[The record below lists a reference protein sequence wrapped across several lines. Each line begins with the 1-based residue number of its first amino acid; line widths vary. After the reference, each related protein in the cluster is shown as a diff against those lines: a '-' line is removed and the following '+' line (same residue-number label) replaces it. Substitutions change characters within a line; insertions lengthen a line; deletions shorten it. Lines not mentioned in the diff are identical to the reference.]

1 MTREGPWVLRVS
13 DLVKVY
19 RMGTVSTPVLHGISL
34 QIPPGE
40 LTLIMGPSGSGKTTL
55 ISLLAGVLRPTSG
68 SVELC
73 GSRISDMTEGEV
85 ARVRRDR
92 VGFVFQSYN
101 LFPALTAQ
109 ENVAVAIQ
117 MTGHSWK
124 AAKVQAA
131 GALQAV
137 GLGERLLHRPADL
150 SGGEKQRVAIARA
163 LVTRPTLVVGDEVT
177 AALDGVTAFQVL
189 DLLRAHVTDRTA
201 VILVTHDRRLER
213 FAERVIEIE
222 DGRLLADRRGE
233 RALSAGQAEGGA

>member
-1 MTREGPWVLRVS
+1 VTGKEAPVLRVV
-13 DLVKVY
+13 DVVKVY
-19 RMGTVSTPVLHGISL
+19 RTSAVITPVLHGVSFEVPVG
-34 QIPPGE
+34 Q

-68 SVELC
+68 RVDLC
-73 GSRISDMTEGEV
+73 GEPISELPEAEV
-85 ARVRRDR
+85 ARIRRER

-109 ENVAVAIQ
+109 DNVAL
-117 MTGHSWK
+117 
-124 AAKVQAA
+124 
-131 GALQAV
+131 ALQMMGRSWRAAQAEAAMVLAGV
-137 GLGERLLHRPADL
+137 GLGARLSHRPADL

-177 AALDGVTAFQVL
+177 AALDGATAFQVL
-189 DLLRAHVTDRTA
+189 ELLRAHVSDRTA

-222 DGRLLADRRGE
+222 DGRLRVDRAGE
-233 RALSAGQAEGGA
+233 RALVGVAPS

>member
-1 MTREGPWVLRVS
+1 MTGAGPWVLRVA

-19 RMGTVSTPVLHGISL
+19 RMGTVLTPVLHGISL
-34 QIPPGE
+34 QVPPGQ

-73 GSRISDMTEGEV
+73 GSRISEMTEAEV

-117 MTGHSWK
+117 MTGRSWK
-124 AAKVQAA
+124 AAKAEA
-131 GALQAV
+131 SGALRAV
-137 GLGERLLHRPADL
+137 GLAERLLHRPADL

-177 AALDGVTAFQVL
+177 AALDGATAFQVL
-189 DLLRAHVTDRTA
+189 ELLRAHVTDRTA

-222 DGRLLADRRGE
+222 DGRLLADRRSE
-233 RALSAGQAEGGA
+233 RALSAGQGPRA